1 MSTEGLSRED
11 SDRLTHQQVVSSFNP
26 GHWGSGNSVQLLI
39 LSLFALTL
47 EQALRR
53 QSRHGSC
60 LEISI
65 YPRKFKQAHR
75 EPGNSG

>member
-11 SDRLTHQQVVSSFNP
+11 HDGLTHQQAVSSFNP
-26 GHWGSGNSVQLLI
+26 GRWESGNSVQLLI
-39 LSLFALTL
+39 LSLFVLTL
-47 EQALRR
+47 GQALGR

-65 YPRKFKQAHR
+65 CPRKFKQAYR
-75 EPGNSG
+75 EPGNSE